1 MSVLISEL
9 QDGILSLTLNRPE
22 AINAF
27 TTEMLQSLSKAL
39 GKEATRPEVRV
50 VILRG
55 SGRGFCSGQDLREFE
70 GQDIS
75 YKDHLKNYQAVI
87 ENLAGL
93 EKPVLA
99 AIHGAAAG
107 AGLSLALACDLRIA
121 ASDAVFSTGFSRI
134 GLIPDAGMNYHLP
147 RIVGHAKAI
156 ELELL
161 SPRLNAEQALELG
174 IVNRVVP
181 VESFSD
187 EVTKLATELANGP
200 TKTFGLIKRALHK
213 SRSSTLE
220 EMLEY
225 EGLLQDL
232 AGRSADHKEGV
243 QAFYEK
249 RAPRFSGN

>member
-39 GKEATRPEVRV
+39 VKEATRPEVRV
-50 VILRG
+50 VVLRG
-55 SGRGFCSGQDLREFE
+55 AGRGFCSGQDLREFE

-161 SPRLNAEQALELG
+161 SPRLNAKQALELG

-225 EGLLQDL
+225 EALLQDL

>member
-50 VILRG
+50 VVLRG
-55 SGRGFCSGQDLREFE
+55 AGRGFCSGQDLREFE